1 MHKESNQL
9 FKKRKIMKKLIVSA
23 LALTLISFASVEA
36 QTTQQAT
43 PPAQTQ
49 QGAVTTGEATTATGT
64 ATTGNS
70 VSSQKASKEDRVAV
84 KPEDLPEGIKKTIK
98 GEEFSGWTVKKAFL
112 VTEPDN
118 TQYYELQVANGK
130 DNARVKL
137 DKNGNNV
144 G

>member
-1 MHKESNQL
+1 
-9 FKKRKIMKKLIVSA
+9 MKKLIVSA
-23 LALTLISFASVEA
+23 FALTLISFASVQA

-43 PPAQTQ
+43 QPTQ
-49 QGAVTTGEATTATGT
+49 QEAVTTQEAATTATEA
-64 ATTGNS
+64 ATTEKP
-70 VSSQKASKEDRVAV
+70 VVAQKASKEDKVVV

-112 VTEPDN
+112 VTEPNN
-118 TQYYELQVANGK
+118 TQYYELQVGNGK
-130 DNARVKL
+130 ENARVKL